1 MTLESD
7 VTSTTKV
14 QVVRGVAIHAT
25 PAPAATAG
33 PATTE

>member
-7 VTSTTKV
+7 VTSTMKV
-14 QVVRGVAIHAT
+14 QVVRGVQIHAT
-25 PAPAATAG
+25 PAPATPG